1 MTMLL
6 EILSNNN
13 RYEFEV
19 EKIGTGAVED
29 AIRSSSN
36 YHAHGVEDD
45 LAISIEE
52 GDKFG
57 DILVLNDDAEEI
69 MLDGK
74 PIVVAT
80 WEVIPNEN
88 EEI

>member
-19 EKIGTGAVED
+19 DKIGSGVVED

-36 YHAHGVEDD
+36 YHPHGVEDD

-69 MLDGK
+69 ILDGK

-80 WEVIPNEN
+80 WELIPNEN

>member
-1 MTMLL
+1 MMLL
-6 EILSNNN
+6 EILSNNQ

-19 EKIGTGAVED
+19 EKIGTGVVEE
-29 AIRSSSN
+29 AIWKSSN

-45 LAISIEE
+45 PAISIEE

-57 DILVLNDDAEEI
+57 DILVLNDDAQEI
-69 MLDGK
+69 ILDGK

-80 WEVIPNEN
+80 WELIPNEN